1 MYDARD
7 NNPFPAVDLIL
18 RGGHLVTHLRCIDWI
33 SCGGWCMGGITFR
46 HDEERG
52 WNARLKVEDEK
63 GKDSTARHSW
73 AIKWGAIGGMCLCS
87 PSCVS
92 SGISQSGEI
101 SREKNRHAVKLTA
114 VGDDLNSVRPW
125 VSF

>member
-1 MYDARD
+1 
-7 NNPFPAVDLIL
+7 
-18 RGGHLVTHLRCIDWI
+18 
-33 SCGGWCMGGITFR
+33 MGGITFR

-114 VGDDLNSVRPW
+114 VGNDLNSVRPW